1 MTIHQAPLKTLLA
14 ALLAGGFSTSFAQ
27 STVTVYGIADAA
39 VRYADGL
46 TTGNAP
52 SKTSQ
57 GVIASGVDNT
67 SRLGFRGS
75 EDLGGGMK
83 AIFNVEMGINLA
95 TGATSDAV
103 KIFDRA
109 SYLGI
114 ENTWGTVTVG
124 RQTTVLADTLSM
136 VDPLGVRFAGFNPN
150 VGIAAL
156 SAHGLGIEFG
166 PSGST
171 AGAYRLDSS
180 IKYVGRFS
188 DFTVRAQHGMG
199 TASNLTGSGVSLAYG
214 GKSIAGTLAYGQF
227 KSATGLTLNGYLGG
241 VSVPIGNHK
250 LSATYGS
257 HEAETTATARTR
269 NTTLSLGGTL
279 ALTNSI
285 DLVLGHYRIERTR
298 TALAND
304 GYNRTIAVLE
314 QKLSRRT
321 RIYGELD
328 LTNWNN
334 NYQGAANNSNAT
346 GLSVGILH
354 TF

>member
-1 MTIHQAPLKTLLA
+1 
-14 ALLAGGFSTSFAQ
+14 
-27 STVTVYGIADAA
+27 
-39 VRYADGL
+39 
-46 TTGNAP
+46 
-52 SKTSQ
+52 
-57 GVIASGVDNT
+57 
-67 SRLGFRGS
+67 
-75 EDLGGGMK
+75 
-83 AIFNVEMGINLA
+83 
-95 TGATSDAV
+95 
-103 KIFDRA
+103 
-109 SYLGI
+109 
-114 ENTWGTVTVG
+114 
-124 RQTTVLADTLSM
+124 
-136 VDPLGVRFAGFNPN
+136 
-150 VGIAAL
+150 
-156 SAHGLGIEFG
+156 
-166 PSGST
+166 
-171 AGAYRLDSS
+171 
-180 IKYVGRFS
+180 
-188 DFTVRAQHGMG
+188 MG

-241 VSVPIGNHK
+241 VSVPIGIHK

-321 RIYGELD
+321 RLYGELD

-334 NYQGAANNSNAT
+334 NYQGAANNSNDT